1 MSFCSWNNKSP
12 WTSHKVLQRQD
23 VRWLPSE
30 SIQCLFV
37 HFSVR
42 IFLHPGWE
50 RSECNMF
57 PSLCTLGGCQT
68 VENNCFQTP
77 DYAAIYSVSNQQ
89 NPRQRGVAPL
99 LLLSSKFTFTIT
111 EWLKKKKN
119 LHSECAVFH
128 HNLKGKTKRC
138 EPVLY
143 NLNFWGRKWK
153 SNHKLAWPPALHY
166 NNFFHISLS
175 RHAPFHL
182 IIFRKCECIL
192 LQQSLFVQS
201 NPSVLGL
208 SQTRCGLYQP
218 LGQRCWDNH
227 PSSSLWVNRS
237 FVTQGTS
244 TAGYHQALCAVPADS
259 QIPLQFKLF

>member
-77 DYAAIYSVSNQQ
+77 DYATIYSVSNQQ

-111 EWLKKKKN
+111 EWLKKKISILNVQFSTITSKARQRDEN
-119 LHSECAVFH
+119 LYFTTWISEAGNGNQTINWHGLLLCTIIIFSIFH
-128 HNLKGKTKRC
+128 CPGMHLSTSLSSGSVSAFSYSRASSCRATLQCWGSVRLGVVC
-138 EPVLY
+138 TSP
-143 NLNFWGRKWK
+143 WGRGVGITT
-153 SNHKLAWPPALHY
+153 HPAA
-166 NNFFHISLS
+166 S
-175 RHAPFHL
+175 
-182 IIFRKCECIL
+182 
-192 LQQSLFVQS
+192 
-201 NPSVLGL
+201 G
-208 SQTRCGLYQP
+208 
-218 LGQRCWDNH
+218 
-227 PSSSLWVNRS
+227 
-237 FVTQGTS
+237 
-244 TAGYHQALCAVPADS
+244 
-259 QIPLQFKLF
+259 